1 MGKLFDSFENEDSSN
16 LKFMISFWLLK
27 IPTVTLYC
35 PVLNSIFKKTEI
47 GNPPEQLNKIPSL
60 KLKTATAKIY
70 SM

>member
-1 MGKLFDSFENEDSSN
+1 
-16 LKFMISFWLLK
+16 MISFWLLK

-60 KLKTATAKIY
+60 KLKTTTAKIY